1 MEVLTR
7 RSFPTWGSVMGFAG
21 EMGTDLRCR
30 VALTSRVFGV
40 LRKAFSGYE
49 KLKLR
54 TKRKKAE
61 ACMLSVFLFGAEG
74 WIPLNES
81 HKEVQ

>member
-1 MEVLTR
+1 MMWR
-7 RSFPTWGSVMGFAG
+7 RSFPNWGSVMDFAG
-21 EMGTDLRCR
+21 EMVTDIESRI
-30 VALTSRVFGV
+30 AQTSRVFGV

-54 TKRKKAE
+54 TERKIAE

-74 WIPLNES
+74 
-81 HKEVQ
+81 